1 MGIAVAGLIV
11 AAGWAIAAGS
21 TAGREEL
28 VSVPED
34 PYLFGVQGSRSSTAC
49 DLSGS
54 GRHVVFES
62 AAQQLVE
69 RDHNGRTDVFVRD
82 RTDGTVERI
91 NRYVDGTENPSGATA
106 ASISTNG
113 RYVALLS
120 LDALHDPA
128 LPTQAARQAYRIDRD
143 TGEILLASRTT
154 SGAPSPSDVYSPT
167 ISGNGRYVAFASS
180 GTQFGAPTNG
190 LQQVFRWDAQTDT
203 IELVSA
209 DAAGSAGV
217 STSNAPSM
225 SNNGRYVAFTSVA
238 GNLVPGDT
246 NGLTDVFVKDM
257 VTGDILRA
265 SVDSAGNPATASSS
279 SAPAIAGN
287 GSAVAFQSA
296 DPGLVAGDGN
306 GVTDVFVHVLANGET
321 LRASVDGAGAEL
333 AEGGYGG
340 SLSSDAQIV
349 LFHSEDAAVAGAG
362 GMAQVFRRDLATGAL
377 QALTD
382 AQGADA
388 ARARLSGNGDSAC
401 FDSLAANL
409 VAADTNGYGDVF
421 VADLDALPDL
431 DRASLAA
438 DPWPLSSGNEPSVHP
453 HLDADAR
460 HVVFASAAVLDSE
473 TFAQAGGRTRVQ
485 IYVAD
490 RSGGALRRVSSNTG
504 GAPANGDSVY
514 PRISADGRYVVYES
528 EADDI
533 AAGDA
538 NQVPDVFRHDLDT
551 GETVRISLNGGYAG
565 IGAWR
570 PSISDDGSR
579 IAFVS
584 DGDGY
589 VPGDGNDASDVFVW
603 DASTGLV
610 RVNLGPLDVEASGGD
625 AYLAEISGDGRHVAF
640 ESRAPNM
647 VDGDANNAIDVFVRD
662 LEAGVT
668 ERISVSATG
677 DEGEA
682 DSEAPSISR
691 NGRFVAFTSA
701 ANNLVPGDV
710 VRASDIF
717 LVDRET
723 GTISRITDAMDGGA
737 ASDLDVVLPRVS
749 PDGSRVVFVAWRRPS
764 GPFWPIVYDVGSGQ
778 MTARLPATT
787 GATLPQ
793 TLATNEDGS
802 AIALDWLP
810 PLVATDTNQLSDA
823 YLLLEDDGDD
833 SIFRNG
839 FDGTPP

>member
-217 STSNAPSM
+217 STSNSPSM

-321 LRASVDGAGAEL
+321 LRASVDGARRERSFVSQQPAQNPQAPARLTAVRDARVQHSPCFEQGVTVAVHHLHERLHDSLVGQMRLAASRQQRPERRQDALSGL
-333 AEGGYGG
+333 AEG
-340 SLSSDAQIV
+340 SRLFPLEVPQQAHAQ
-349 LFHSEDAAVAGAG
+349 L
-362 GMAQVFRRDLATGAL
+362 R
-377 QALTD
+377 
-382 AQGADA
+382 
-388 ARARLSGNGDSAC
+388 
-401 FDSLAANL
+401 FDRV
-409 VAADTNGYGDVF
+409 VAAC
-421 VADLDALPDL
+421 L
-431 DRASLAA
+431 SI
-438 DPWPLSSGNEPSVHP
+438 DP
-453 HLDADAR
+453 
-460 HVVFASAAVLDSE
+460 
-473 TFAQAGGRTRVQ
+473 
-485 IYVAD
+485 
-490 RSGGALRRVSSNTG
+490 
-504 GAPANGDSVY
+504 
-514 PRISADGRYVVYES
+514 
-528 EADDI
+528 
-533 AAGDA
+533 
-538 NQVPDVFRHDLDT
+538 
-551 GETVRISLNGGYAG
+551 
-565 IGAWR
+565 
-570 PSISDDGSR
+570 
-579 IAFVS
+579 
-584 DGDGY
+584 
-589 VPGDGNDASDVFVW
+589 
-603 DASTGLV
+603 
-610 RVNLGPLDVEASGGD
+610 
-625 AYLAEISGDGRHVAF
+625 
-640 ESRAPNM
+640 
-647 VDGDANNAIDVFVRD
+647 
-662 LEAGVT
+662 
-668 ERISVSATG
+668 
-677 DEGEA
+677 
-682 DSEAPSISR
+682 
-691 NGRFVAFTSA
+691 
-701 ANNLVPGDV
+701 
-710 VRASDIF
+710 
-717 LVDRET
+717 
-723 GTISRITDAMDGGA
+723 
-737 ASDLDVVLPRVS
+737 
-749 PDGSRVVFVAWRRPS
+749 
-764 GPFWPIVYDVGSGQ
+764 
-778 MTARLPATT
+778 
-787 GATLPQ
+787 
-793 TLATNEDGS
+793 
-802 AIALDWLP
+802 
-810 PLVATDTNQLSDA
+810 
-823 YLLLEDDGDD
+823 LL
-833 SIFRNG
+833 
-839 FDGTPP
+839 